1 MFQGKS
7 TSRGGI
13 CTAFAAH
20 ALGRIRGDTQPPR
33 CLRAIFR
40 VVHHGDSKPRTRV
53 RFGEL
58 WVDSLTFAEALDEIE
73 ALVAAGRGGAVFTP
87 NVDHVVNVDAS
98 PLFRDAYAAASLSLA
113 DGQPLVW
120 TSRLLGAPLPE
131 KISGSDLVLPL
142 MERAA
147 ARRWRVYLL
156 GGGEGVA
163 EKAAEVLT
171 ARLGVTIV
179 GCDAPMVSLEPNPA
193 EDGVL
198 IERIQGAKPEL
209 LLVALGAPKQELWL
223 HRVGPRIRP
232 TVGIG
237 VGASLDF
244 VAGARR
250 APRWMSRAGF
260 EWLFRLFQEPRRM
273 SRRYLLND
281 PKFLLILYRTLRIPR
296 ELRIRTEIR

>member
-1 MFQGKS
+1 M
-7 TSRGGI
+7 RGG
-13 CTAFAAH
+13 
-20 ALGRIRGDTQPPR
+20 TQPAH

-40 VVHHGDSKPRTRV
+40 VVHTRDSKPRTRV

-73 ALVAAGRGGAVFTP
+73 ALVAAGRGGSVFTP

-98 PLFRDAYAAASLSLA
+98 PSFRDAYAAASLSLA

-156 GGGEGVA
+156 GGGAGVA
-163 EKAAEVLT
+163 EKAAKVLT

-179 GCDAPMVSLEPNPA
+179 GCDAPMVSLEPDPA
-193 EDGVL
+193 ADGAM
-198 IERIQGAKPEL
+198 IERIQAAKPEL

-237 VGASLDF
+237 VGAALDF

-250 APRWMSRAGF
+250 APRWMSRAGL

>member
-1 MFQGKS
+1 VGN
-7 TSRGGI
+7 
-13 CTAFAAH
+13 
-20 ALGRIRGDTQPPR
+20 P
-33 CLRAIFR
+33 RAIFR
-40 VVHHGDSKPRTRV
+40 VVHSGNSRLRTRV

-73 ALVAAGRGGAVFTP
+73 ALVAAGRGGSVFTP
-87 NVDHVVNVDAS
+87 NVDHVVKVDDNLS
-98 PLFRDAYAAASLSLA
+98 FREAYAAASLSLA

-120 TSRLLGAPLPE
+120 TSRLLGAPLPA
-131 KISGSDLVLPL
+131 KISGSDLLLPL

-163 EKAAEVLT
+163 EKAARVLRE
-171 ARLGVTIV
+171 RLGVNVV
-179 GCDAPMVSLEPNPA
+179 GCDAPRISLEPNPA
-193 EDGVL
+193 EDEPL
-198 IERIQGAKPEL
+198 MERIRSANPQL

-223 HRVGPRIRP
+223 HRAGPRIRP

-250 APRWMSRAGF
+250 APRWVSRVGL
-260 EWLFRLFQEPRRM
+260 EWFFRLMQEPRRLG
-273 SRRYLLND
+273 RRYLVDD
-281 PKFLLILYRTLRIPR
+281 PKFLLILYRTLRLPR
-296 ELRIRTEIR
+296 EQRVRTEDRSPAN

>member
-1 MFQGKS
+1 M
-7 TSRGGI
+7 GI
-13 CTAFAAH
+13 CTAFAVR
-20 ALGRIRGDTQPPR
+20 ALGGVVSPGTPRRRGSR
-33 CLRAIFR
+33 RLRAIFR
-40 VVHHGDSKPRTRV
+40 VVHPGDSRPRTRV

-73 ALVAAGRGGAVFTP
+73 ALVVAGRGGSVFTP

-98 PLFRDAYAAASLSLA
+98 PSFRDAYAAASLSLA

-147 ARRWRVYLL
+147 ARGWRVYLL
-156 GGGEGVA
+156 GGGKGVA
-163 EKAAEVLT
+163 EKAAEVLS
-171 ARLGVTIV
+171 ARFGVTIV

-193 EDGVL
+193 QDGAL
-198 IERIQGAKPEL
+198 IERIREAKPEL

-232 TVGIG
+232 AVGIG
-237 VGASLDF
+237 VGAALDF

-250 APRWMSRAGF
+250 APRWMSRAGL

-281 PKFLLILYRTLRIPR
+281 PKFLLILYRTLRTPR
-296 ELRIRTEIR
+296 EQRLRTEIR

>member
-1 MFQGKS
+1 VQSGKS
-7 TSRGGI
+7 
-13 CTAFAAH
+13 A
-20 ALGRIRGDTQPPR
+20 
-33 CLRAIFR
+33 
-40 VVHHGDSKPRTRV
+40 PRTRV

-73 ALVAAGRGGAVFTP
+73 ALVAAGRGGSVFTP
-87 NVDHVVNVDAS
+87 NVDHVVNADDNAS
-98 PLFRDAYAAASLSLA
+98 FRDAYAAASLSLA

-120 TSRLLGAPLPE
+120 VSRLLGARLPE
-131 KISGSDLVLPL
+131 KISGSDLVFPL

-163 EKAAEVLT
+163 EKATQVLT
-171 ARLGVTIV
+171 ERFGVTVV
-179 GCDAPMVSLEPNPA
+179 GCDAPLIRLEANA
-193 EDGVL
+193 EEEGPV
-198 IERIQGAKPEL
+198 IERIRRARPDL

-237 VGASLDF
+237 VGAALDF

-250 APRWMSRAGF
+250 APRWVSRAGL
-260 EWLFRLFQEPRRM
+260 EWLFRLCQEPRRLA
-273 SRRYLLND
+273 RRYLLND
-281 PKFLLILYRTLRIPR
+281 PKFVLILYRTLRIPR
-296 ELRIRTEIR
+296 EQRIRIRDRSPTDV